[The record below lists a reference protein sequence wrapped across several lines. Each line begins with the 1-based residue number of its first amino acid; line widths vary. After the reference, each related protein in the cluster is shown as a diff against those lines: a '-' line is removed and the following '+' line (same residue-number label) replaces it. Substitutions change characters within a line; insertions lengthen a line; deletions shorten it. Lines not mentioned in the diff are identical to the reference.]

1 VRSLRKIAALFG
13 VLFVTFTPLLFSS
26 PAQADV
32 QVGLTQDVYRYDP
45 SSTPERQAYTLC
57 STGIVSD
64 INWDVGGGVV
74 AGCQEDFVLIH
85 WYGYITLPVDG
96 DVVFQSYADD
106 GFYMTIGEN
115 VVIDNWWLKGCWGT
129 QGTAKFEAGVSQK
142 IDIWWYEYGGGACN
156 YLYYND
162 PTTGLTLT
170 NPNMFTTEPV
180 VPVIPPSLNAPI
192 NIQTSV
198 VETNVTVTWDTPQD
212 TGTAI
217 ERYALFWT
225 YDDLAGW
232 AVAVTENTFTLTGLP
247 ENKEIK
253 IWLRSD
259 NDTIP
264 VYSPNTEIVLVTTG
278 TIYVPPPPP
287 PPVDPPV
294 DPPVEPPVD
303 PEPVDPEPVKPEPP
317 VIEPPVVEPPIV
329 EPPVA
334 TPEEKL
340 EELTDIVPSEL
351 TEEQVEQLQEAAYE
365 VLETAEE
372 GSPEYEEALDAL
384 FIAAQADDIEVPEEL
399 AAVPVLGNL
408 AVGLTDA
415 VNFVGNVGAD
425 MSPKTRE
432 AAEKQ
437 VIVSVVAVGA
447 AVQAAAGAAT
457 SAAAAASSSS
467 PSRRK

>member
-1 VRSLRKIAALFG
+1 
-13 VLFVTFTPLLFSS
+13 
-26 PAQADV
+26 
-32 QVGLTQDVYRYDP
+32 
-45 SSTPERQAYTLC
+45 
-57 STGIVSD
+57 
-64 INWDVGGGVV
+64 
-74 AGCQEDFVLIH
+74 
-85 WYGYITLPVDG
+85 
-96 DVVFQSYADD
+96 
-106 GFYMTIGEN
+106 
-115 VVIDNWWLKGCWGT
+115 
-129 QGTAKFEAGVSQK
+129 
-142 IDIWWYEYGGGACN
+142 
-156 YLYYND
+156 
-162 PTTGLTLT
+162 
-170 NPNMFTTEPV
+170 
-180 VPVIPPSLNAPI
+180 
-192 NIQTSV
+192 
-198 VETNVTVTWDTPQD
+198 
-212 TGTAI
+212 
-217 ERYALFWT
+217 LFWT
-225 YDDLAGW
+225 YDDLTGW
-232 AVAVTENTFTLTGLP
+232 AVAVIGNTYTLTGLP
-247 ENKEIK
+247 ENKDVK

-264 VYSPNTEIVLVTTG
+264 VYSPNTEVVVVTTG

-294 DPPVEPPVD
+294 NPPVDPPVD

-317 VIEPPVVEPPIV
+317 VVEPPVIEPPIV
-329 EPPVA
+329 EPPVT

-399 AAVPVLGNL
+399 AAIPVLGTL

-425 MSPKTRE
+425 MSPKARE

-437 VIVSVVAVGA
+437 VLVSVVAVGA

-457 SAAAAASSSS
+457 SAAAAAASSTSS
-467 PSRRK
+467 RKN